1 MCLGYSKK
9 YGQFNENILDF
20 GFMLDG
26 VGVRLGIIE
35 DLRALGA
42 GTCAEPWE
50 QVGADEG
57 H

>member
-1 MCLGYSKK
+1 MFHCDSRKCGEFS
-9 YGQFNENILDF
+9 ERILDF

-42 GTCAEPWE
+42 GTRTEPWE
-50 QVGADEG
+50 QVGADEVK
-57 H
+57 